1 MPVLVIWI
9 LGVFR
14 ELKRVVLGVVWFCVF
29 ILLCKPCKPLVWRL
43 EGLEQEVLE
52 LPQLGHVRLDEDAAV
67 EEPAPRVQLP
77 PVNSQ
82 RADQPHCLRPVS

>member
-1 MPVLVIWI
+1 MSHETGTYLQLAQKVL
-9 LGVFR
+9 
-14 ELKRVVLGVVWFCVF
+14 
-29 ILLCKPCKPLVWRL
+29 P
-43 EGLEQEVLE
+43 E

-82 RADQPHCLRPVS
+82 RADQPHCLRPVNSWSFVIRGVLSHFQYRGGSKRAPQVW